1 MYMCIWMY
9 MPYIYIYIS
18 IYIQFL
24 STFAIVALL
33 IEEIHLNHVNIAGP
47 YNGFMYLNWCRFWL
61 LPLIDAPGDGV
72 YYSDRFARWGSKN
85 YPLVN

>member
-1 MYMCIWMY
+1 MKSRGLPSVLGVDEYVLFAKRMFLHKCICVY
-9 MPYIYIYIS
+9 ECTCHTYIYIYIS

-47 YNGFMYLNWCRFWL
+47 YNGFMYLNWCRF
-61 LPLIDAPGDGV
+61 
-72 YYSDRFARWGSKN
+72 
-85 YPLVN
+85 